1 VLYALCL
8 AICIDSVVGWPKKF
22 TNFIGHPVI
31 FIGKA
36 ISWFEKNFNHGS
48 KRQKVLF
55 GGCSTIFLIAIFY
68 ILTFLVETYIFAHSD
83 GWIRVVIL
91 AIMIWP

>member
-1 VLYALCL
+1 MLYALCL